1 MGIDAEISVLH
12 FDCLEWCMYARK
24 LINSI
29 SHRGSVFTIKMRLHY
44 TWWFAFI
51 FLTFFVATNVQTTIS
66 MWIRL
71 GMGFGITLALMIFM
85 IIRQIIMNFLIRSRG
100 IPLRKVTLY
109 VTGGVPGIP
118 RLYTSPSTEFWL
130 GIFGVLVNIGGLI
143 VFYAIYIYLVIKN
156 SNVLG
161 NLMMQ
166 LIYLMALYNLLQ
178 LLPGLPM
185 AGGRMLRALLWKVTK
200 DYDRTTRIT
209 GNLGRIMALMI
220 IAVGLFL
227 IYTGQPWFLVAAL
240 ILVGITNLIAANET
254 LRTMRLRQYLLG
266 TDLTEVR
273 ISRDFPRIN
282 PKMTIM
288 ELVRN
293 YVLLKGNYFF
303 ITVDDYDNA
312 INRVALTD
320 IMKVRKKLWNS
331 KTLESIGTP
340 IEKTD
345 YASIEQSAADI
356 LERMLDMDVTQTPI
370 VKENKMIGLIDTD
383 ELLHLAAL
391 RRDLRFLT
399 DSRQ

>member
-1 MGIDAEISVLH
+1 
-12 FDCLEWCMYARK
+12 MYSRK
-24 LINSI
+24 LINNI
-29 SHRGSVFTIKMRLHY
+29 SHRGSAFTIKIQLHY

-51 FLTFFVATNVQTTIS
+51 FFTFMVATNVQSIIS

-71 GMGFGITLALMIFM
+71 GIGLGITLALMIFM
-85 IIRQIIMNFLIRSRG
+85 IIRQTIINFLIRSRG
-100 IPLRKVTLY
+100 IPLRKVILY

-118 RLYTSPSTEFWL
+118 RVYTSPSTEVWL
-130 GIFGVLVNIGGLI
+130 GIIGILINIGGLVI
-143 VFYAIYIYLVIKN
+143 FYAIYIYTVYKN

-161 NLMMQ
+161 NMMMQ
-166 LIYLMALYNLLQ
+166 LVYLMTLYNVLQ

-185 AGGRMLRALLWKVTK
+185 AGGRMLRGLLWKVTK

-209 GNLGRIMALMI
+209 GNSGRIMALTI
-220 IAVGLFL
+220 IAFGLFL
-227 IYTGQPWFLVAAL
+227 IYKGQPWFLAAIL

-266 TDLTEVR
+266 IDLTDVR
-273 ISRDFPRIN
+273 ISRDSPRVN

-288 ELVRN
+288 ELVRD

-303 ITVDDYDNA
+303 ITVDDHDNA

-340 IEKTD
+340 IEKIDFT
-345 YASIEQSAADI
+345 SIEQSAADI
-356 LERMLDMDVTQTPI
+356 LERMLVMDVTQTPI
-370 VKENKMIGLIDTD
+370 IKENKLIGLIDKD

-391 RRDLRFLT
+391 RRDLKFLT
-399 DSRQ
+399 DPKQKKTFSWTRD

>member
-1 MGIDAEISVLH
+1 
-12 FDCLEWCMYARK
+12 MYTRK

-29 SHRGSVFTIKMRLHY
+29 SHRGSAFTIKIQLHY

-51 FLTFFVATNVQTTIS
+51 FFTFMVATNVQSIIS

-71 GMGFGITLALMIFM
+71 VMGLGITLALMIFM
-85 IIRQIIMNFLIRSRG
+85 IIRQTIINFLIRSRG
-100 IPLRKVTLY
+100 IPIRKVILY

-118 RLYTSPSTEFWL
+118 RVYTSPSTEVWL
-130 GIFGVLVNIGGLI
+130 GIIGISINIVGLVI
-143 VFYAIYIYLVIKN
+143 FYAIYIYTVYKN

-166 LIYLMALYNLLQ
+166 LVYLMTLYNLLQ

-185 AGGRMLRALLWKVTK
+185 AGGRMLRGLLWKITK

-209 GNLGRIMALMI
+209 GNSGRIMALSI
-220 IAVGLFL
+220 IAFGLFL
-227 IYTGQPWFLVAAL
+227 IYKGQPWFLAAIL

-266 TDLTEVR
+266 IDLTDIR
-273 ISRDFPRIN
+273 ISRDSPRVN

-288 ELVRN
+288 ELVRD

-303 ITVDDYDNA
+303 ITVDDHDNA

-340 IEKTD
+340 IEKID
-345 YASIEQSAADI
+345 YTSIEQSAADI
-356 LERMLDMDVTQTPI
+356 LERMLVMDVTQTPI
-370 VKENKMIGLIDTD
+370 VKENKLIGLIDKD

-391 RRDLRFLT
+391 RRDLKFLT
-399 DSRQ
+399 DSKQKNYSSWTRD

>member
-1 MGIDAEISVLH
+1 
-12 FDCLEWCMYARK
+12 MYARK

-29 SHRGSVFTIKMRLHY
+29 SHRGSAFTIKIQLHY
-44 TWWFAFI
+44 TWWLAFI
-51 FLTFFVATNVQTTIS
+51 FFTFMVATNVQSIIS

-71 GMGFGITLALMIFM
+71 GMGLGITLALMIFM
-85 IIRQIIMNFLIRSRG
+85 IIRQIIINFLIRSRG
-100 IPLRKVTLY
+100 IPLRKVVLY

-118 RLYTSPSTEFWL
+118 RVYTSPSTEVWL
-130 GIFGVLVNIGGLI
+130 GIIGISINIVGLVI
-143 VFYAIYIYLVIKN
+143 FYAIYIYTVYKN

-166 LIYLMALYNLLQ
+166 LVYLMTLYNLLQ

-185 AGGRMLRALLWKVTK
+185 AGGRMLRGLLWKITK

-220 IAVGLFL
+220 IAFGLFL
-227 IYTGQPWFLVAAL
+227 IYKGQPWFLAAIL

-266 TDLTEVR
+266 IDLTDVR
-273 ISRDFPRIN
+273 ISRDSPRVN

-288 ELVRN
+288 ELVRD

-303 ITVDDYDNA
+303 ITVDDQDNA
-312 INRVALTD
+312 INSVALTD

-340 IEKTD
+340 IEKID
-345 YASIEQSAADI
+345 YTSIEQSAADI
-356 LERMLDMDVTQTPI
+356 LERMLVMDVSQTPI
-370 VKENKMIGLIDTD
+370 VKENKLIGLIDKD

-391 RRDLRFLT
+391 RRDLKFLT
-399 DSRQ
+399 DSKQNKTFSWTRD